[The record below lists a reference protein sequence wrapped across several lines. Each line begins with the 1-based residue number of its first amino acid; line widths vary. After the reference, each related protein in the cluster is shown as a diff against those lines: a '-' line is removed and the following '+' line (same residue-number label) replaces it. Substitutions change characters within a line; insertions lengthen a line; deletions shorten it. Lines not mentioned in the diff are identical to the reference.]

1 MTSIF
6 GACAKI
12 EMMAESHRQSLYLD
26 SNIFIDAYEGEPSLS
41 ELAKNL
47 LERLRTRLGIAITSE
62 LSLAEVLVRPEAE
75 RDLTRKRAYLDLL
88 VWSGVVN
95 LIPVTRNLLYE
106 TAKLRAAHP
115 TRLRLA
121 DSIHLATAVV
131 HRCRIFVSRDKH
143 ITPPAG
149 MLQMQPDR
157 DGVDAIVAAVG

>member
-1 MTSIF
+1 LTSIF

-75 RDLTRKRAYLDLL
+75 HANEHIWIF
-88 VWSGVVN
+88 WSG
-95 LIPVTRNLLYE
+95 
-106 TAKLRAAHP
+106 AAW
-115 TRLRLA
+115 
-121 DSIHLATAVV
+121 
-131 HRCRIFVSRDKH
+131 
-143 ITPPAG
+143 
-149 MLQMQPDR
+149 
-157 DGVDAIVAAVG
+157 